1 MTREEAMQ
9 LKGKDLIAYRTARLF
24 QDGDVVNL
32 GIGMPTKCLDF
43 LPDGVDVWV
52 DSENGVV
59 GLTGAPAEG
68 EWTDPN
74 VVDAGGKVSKL
85 RVGGSC
91 FDSFRS
97 FGFIRGGHVDITV
110 LGAYEVDAR
119 ACLANWM
126 IPGKTVAGMGGAM
139 DLVTGSKTTIVMST
153 HCDKN
158 GNPKL
163 VHKTELPWTGW
174 RCVDYFVSEL
184 AVVHFIKDEFGIPHP
199 HLEEISKNTTVTEVI
214 QKTGAELIVS
224 RDLKILEDA

>member
-32 GIGMPTKCLDF
+32 GIGMPTKCLDY

-68 EWTDPN
+68 EWADPN

-97 FGFIRGGHVDITV
+97 FGFIRGGHIDCTV
-110 LGAYEVDAR
+110 LGAYEVDAEGN
-119 ACLANWM
+119 LANWM
-126 IPGKTVAGMGGAM
+126 IPGKTAAGMGGAM
-139 DLVTGSKTTIVMST
+139 DLVTGSKITVVMTTQT
-153 HCDKN
+153 DKA
-158 GNPKL
+158 GNPKI
-163 VHKTELPWTGW
+163 VQKTDMPLTGYH
-174 RCVDYFVSEL
+174 CIDY
-184 AVVHFIKDEFGIPHP
+184 I
-199 HLEEISKNTTVTEVI
+199 VTEMGCFAVTPNGLKLWEI
-214 QKTGAELIVS
+214 APGYTPEEVQAKTGAKLIIPENVGS
-224 RDLKILEDA
+224 MIKDY